1 MLSTSSIGTSLT
13 NMAVMVL
20 NKTSDKVTS
29 DTTPLAAALITLGLT
44 EMPDTHNAV
53 DAAVRKIL
61 LTVRPDSDLGSTAKK
76 DLQKAVLEAR
86 KLVKSAMMA

>member
-1 MLSTSSIGTSLT
+1 
-13 NMAVMVL
+13 
-20 NKTSDKVTS
+20 
-29 DTTPLAAALITLGLT
+29 
-44 EMPDTHNAV
+44 MPDTHDAV

-76 DLQKAVLEAR
+76 ELQKAVLEAR